1 MEGDMKA
8 FNLAGRFRS
17 PKALG
22 SVAAGI
28 AVIGLVSQALAADP
42 SGVATLKENPG
53 AAVDFVWVLIC
64 GFLVMFMQAGFACVE
79 AGFCRSKNVTNLI
92 AKNMM
97 DFVVGSLAYWAV
109 GYGLMLGTDKL
120 GIVGTSGFFLSGDGY
135 DVNAYLGFFWQMVFA
150 ATAVTIV
157 SGAVAERLKFQAYMA
172 YAAVLCLIIYPI
184 FGHWAWG
191 GGWLSSLPYGI
202 GFADFAGSGVVH
214 TVGGLVGLAGAI
226 VLGPRFG
233 KYGKDGKPRV
243 IPGHSIT
250 LAALGTFIL
259 WFGWF
264 GFNAGSTFS
273 AHHLRTAVI
282 AVNTTLAASAASLM
296 ALLII
301 LVRTGK
307 FDVGMS
313 MNGAL
318 AGLVAITA
326 PCAWVNATS
335 AVIIGGVAGV
345 LVVASVLFLESRG
358 VDDPVG
364 AVSVHGT
371 CGIWGLV
378 AVGLFADGT
387 YGNYS
392 TEPPFVKG
400 LFMGGGVDQLI
411 AQLIGVGALI
421 LWAFVT
427 GYITF
432 KVLDKLIG
440 IRVHPKEEMEG
451 LDIVEHGTPA
461 YPEFYTLNS

>member
-1 MEGDMKA
+1 
-8 FNLAGRFRS
+8 
-17 PKALG
+17 
-22 SVAAGI
+22 
-28 AVIGLVSQALAADP
+28 
-42 SGVATLKENPG
+42 
-53 AAVDFVWVLIC
+53 
-64 GFLVMFMQAGFACVE
+64 
-79 AGFCRSKNVTNLI
+79 
-92 AKNMM
+92 
-97 DFVVGSLAYWAV
+97 
-109 GYGLMLGTDKL
+109 
-120 GIVGTSGFFLSGDGY
+120 
-135 DVNAYLGFFWQMVFA
+135 
-150 ATAVTIV
+150 
-157 SGAVAERLKFQAYMA
+157 
-172 YAAVLCLIIYPI
+172 
-184 FGHWAWG
+184 
-191 GGWLSSLPYGI
+191 
-202 GFADFAGSGVVH
+202 
-214 TVGGLVGLAGAI
+214 
-226 VLGPRFG
+226 
-233 KYGKDGKPRV
+233 V